1 MGVWFWCWWVDLG
14 WVGEVGAPSGWVGGS
29 AQWVGGW
36 HILVLFLQASQGAG
50 SHKVSFLCML
60 LCPGQMAYALVAA
73 CL

>member
-1 MGVWFWCWWVDLG
+1 MGG
-14 WVGEVGAPSGWVGGS
+14 WVGGWVDGSAQWMGGWVGGS
-29 AQWVGGW
+29 AQWVG
-36 HILVLFLQASQGAG
+36 ILVLFLQASQGAG